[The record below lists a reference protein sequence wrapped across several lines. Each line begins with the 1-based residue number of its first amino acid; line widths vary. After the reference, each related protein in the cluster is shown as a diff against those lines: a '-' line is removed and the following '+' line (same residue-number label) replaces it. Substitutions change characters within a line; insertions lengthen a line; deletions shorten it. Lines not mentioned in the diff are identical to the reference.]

1 MIPLRLVID
10 TNIVVSAALKPDG
23 LQRTIL
29 LLAITKPARLYVTDA
44 ILDEYREVL
53 ARPELG
59 IRRGLRQ
66 QLLDLIQNHSQPARA
81 VRPLR
86 VAEDPDDDTFL
97 ECADAAR
104 ADYLVTGNQRH
115 FPKFWKKTKVITPR
129 EFIGHCC
136 TASDPVKRFVT
147 ASASANYKCFSARAR
162 FTPSGS

>member
-23 LQRTIL
+23 LQRTVF
-29 LLAITKPARLYVTDA
+29 LLAITKPAKLYVTDA
-44 ILDEYREVL
+44 ILAEYREVL
-53 ARPELG
+53 ARPELR

-66 QLLDLIQNHSQPARA
+66 QLLDLIKNHSQPVRG

-86 VAEDPDDDTFL
+86 VAEDPDDDKFL

-129 EFIGHCC
+129 EFIGVVAPHLI
-136 TASDPVKRFVT
+136 P
-147 ASASANYKCFSARAR
+147 
-162 FTPSGS
+162 